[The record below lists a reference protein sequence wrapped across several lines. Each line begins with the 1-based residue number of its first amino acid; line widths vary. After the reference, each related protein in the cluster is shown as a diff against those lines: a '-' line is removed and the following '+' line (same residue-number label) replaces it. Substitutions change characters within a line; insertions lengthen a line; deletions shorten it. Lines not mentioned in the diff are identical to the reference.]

1 VVDRELPDRRQELAV
16 GQVTGRAE
24 DDQRARRRPPRCV
37 TLNFAIM
44 EARPTRRSTHRS
56 IIQLINPG

>member
-1 VVDRELPDRRQELAV
+1 MGRELADRRQELAL
-16 GQVTGRAE
+16 GQVTGRTE
-24 DDQRARRRPPRCV
+24 DDQRASRRPPGCV

-44 EARPTRRSTHRS
+44 EARPTRRSTHCS